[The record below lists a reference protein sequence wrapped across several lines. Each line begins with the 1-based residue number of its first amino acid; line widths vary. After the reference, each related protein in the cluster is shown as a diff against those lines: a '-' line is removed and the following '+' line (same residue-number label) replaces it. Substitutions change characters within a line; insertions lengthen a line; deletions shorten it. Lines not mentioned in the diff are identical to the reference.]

1 VTAGKIDLGTAGAD
15 VTVVADIDRIVR
27 IVRIS
32 VADISK
38 TWRPSRRRMTTAPA
52 TSRGNPNNQQRQTLL
67 AHSPA
72 G

>member
-1 VTAGKIDLGTAGAD
+1 LDIAVAD
-15 VTVVADIDRIVR
+15 ATVVADIDRIVR
-27 IVRIS
+27 IVRTVRIS

-38 TWRPSRRRMTTAPA
+38 TWRPSRRRTTTAPA
-52 TSRGNPNNQQRQTLL
+52 TNRGNPNNQQRQTLL